1 MMKRCKKEY
10 IPFLAGMLAVLLA
23 LSRYIVNGE
32 PVDVR
37 SDAADLADGIT
48 LSDGM
53 EIMQP
58 LTIPEGSSWRQ
69 GYYALFVSESSPD
82 SAGKL
87 VYTLQQGDR
96 QDTQSLSLGEMT
108 GGTWVRLQKLPL
120 KKLESGMAT
129 LLLRTEGV
137 AEGELEIAAG
147 PDFYGF
153 GNFSLNGNAQQTT
166 LAQACHYHV
175 TGTEYTIR
183 LVCYGIVLLCAAI
196 LVLLVFAGAE
206 KRESA
211 EKSPACFFA
220 FSVLTVFFMAVI
232 YLVDSSVYLEPTYAE
247 AVTNFLRFAREE
259 KLTANLLIA
268 DAGYLPLLP
277 RLITLFYVKLLRVP
291 ASAAL
296 YFMQGTACLLCS
308 MVWAFFVLSPFKG
321 LMRFPNRILW
331 CMLVMM
337 TCFCEETLFFTNHA
351 YWGIYLLLLLLVA
364 DLEAFSRWVYAGL
377 LGAAALVCLSKGTYA
392 VMLPLMLFYLL
403 LFWKS
408 IGRRARLL
416 AFVTGAASLMQ
427 LLYSFGGQG
436 DGGGWIDAASM
447 GQAAYWLRLA
457 GRLAVELGAVLLT
470 PLREIL
476 WRLPFSGI
484 LAGAAGV
491 TGLVVLAAGFV
502 VQVLCP
508 LSHGKKVDRQRVIFY
523 TLALFLV
530 IVSAFFLVTVKRVP
544 DSWETVGKI
553 GAAQI
558 GSKYEIFSN
567 VGFYMLLLTG
577 CALLREREK
586 CGKTGSRKGLIAAAG
601 QTVAV
606 HWGVVLLMVLF
617 GLTSPVLQ
625 LTGWAGAGISDERVY
640 AGTINTAWQDGRK
653 LLSENAFFLPVRED
667 YWAYSRN
674 INLYQVGTAFYF
686 EETSCFNVEEELAG
700 RHSSYEIEDVALGQ
714 NVIEVLI
721 ERPLRVDRPSYRVQL
736 LDAAGNVIA
745 EADQMDAGRNKKCL
759 FRFAE
764 PVSGV
769 KTIAVTDTEGNPV
782 FFKEYIA
789 WACAW

>member
-1 MMKRCKKEY
+1 MIKRCKKEY
-10 IPFLAGMLAVLLA
+10 IPFLTGMLVVLLA

-37 SDAADLADGIT
+37 SDAADLADGIM
-48 LSDGM
+48 LSDGT

-87 VYTLQQGDR
+87 VYTLQQDGR

-120 KKLESGMAT
+120 KKLESGTAT

-183 LVCYGIVLLCAAI
+183 LVCYGIVLLCATV
-196 LVLLVFAGAE
+196 LVFLAFAGAE
-206 KRESA
+206 KGKSA

-232 YLVDSSVYLEPTYAE
+232 YLVNSSVYLEPTYAE

-277 RLITLFYVKLLRVP
+277 RLIMLFYVKLLRVP

-308 MVWAFFVLSPFKG
+308 MVWAFFVLPPFKG

-351 YWGIYLLLLLLVA
+351 YWGIYLLLLLLVT
-364 DLEAFSRWVYAGL
+364 DLEAFLGWVYAGL
-377 LGAAALVCLSKGTYA
+377 LGAASLICLSKGTYA

-408 IGRRARLL
+408 IGRRARLF
-416 AFVTGAASLMQ
+416 AFVTGAASLLQ

-457 GRLAVELGAVLLT
+457 GRLAVELGAALLT

-484 LAGAAGV
+484 LAGATGV
-491 TGLVVLAAGFV
+491 VGLVVLAAGFV

-508 LSHGKKVDRQRVIFY
+508 LFHGKKVDRQRLTFC
-523 TLALFLV
+523 TLAMFLV

-544 DSWETVGKI
+544 DSWEAVGKI
-553 GAAQI
+553 GAAQ
-558 GSKYEIFSN
+558 
-567 VGFYMLLLTG
+567 M
-577 CALLREREK
+577 
-586 CGKTGSRKGLIAAAG
+586 G
-601 QTVAV
+601 Q
-606 HWGVVLLMVLF
+606 
-617 GLTSPVLQ
+617 Q
-625 LTGWAGAGISDERVY
+625 I
-640 AGTINTAWQDGRK
+640 
-653 LLSENAFFLPVRED
+653 
-667 YWAYSRN
+667 
-674 INLYQVGTAFYF
+674 
-686 EETSCFNVEEELAG
+686 
-700 RHSSYEIEDVALGQ
+700 
-714 NVIEVLI
+714 
-721 ERPLRVDRPSYRVQL
+721 
-736 LDAAGNVIA
+736 
-745 EADQMDAGRNKKCL
+745 
-759 FRFAE
+759 
-764 PVSGV
+764 
-769 KTIAVTDTEGNPV
+769 
-782 FFKEYIA
+782 
-789 WACAW
+789 

>member
-1 MMKRCKKEY
+1 MKRCKKEY
-10 IPFLAGMLAVLLA
+10 IPFLVGMLVVLLA

-37 SDAADLADGIT
+37 SDAADLADGIM

-87 VYTLQQGDR
+87 VYTLQQDGR

-120 KKLESGMAT
+120 KKLESGTAT

-183 LVCYGIVLLCAAI
+183 LVCYGIVLLCATV
-196 LVLLVFAGAE
+196 LVFLAFAGAE
-206 KRESA
+206 KGKSA

-232 YLVDSSVYLEPTYAE
+232 YLVNSSVYLEPTYAE

-277 RLITLFYVKLLRVP
+277 RLIMLFYVKLLRVP

-308 MVWAFFVLSPFKG
+308 MVWAFFVLPPFKG

-351 YWGIYLLLLLLVA
+351 YWGIYLLLLLLVD

-377 LGAAALVCLSKGTYA
+377 LGAASLICLSKGTYA

-408 IGRRARLL
+408 IGRRERLF
-416 AFVTGAASLMQ
+416 AFVTGAASLLQ

-457 GRLAVELGAVLLT
+457 GRLAVELGAALLT

-484 LAGAAGV
+484 LAGATGV
-491 TGLVVLAAGFV
+491 VGLVVLAAGFV

-508 LSHGKKVDRQRVIFY
+508 LFHGKKVDRQRLTFC
-523 TLALFLV
+523 TLAMFLV

-544 DSWETVGKI
+544 DSWEAVGKI
-553 GAAQI
+553 GAAQ
-558 GSKYEIFSN
+558 
-567 VGFYMLLLTG
+567 M
-577 CALLREREK
+577 
-586 CGKTGSRKGLIAAAG
+586 G
-601 QTVAV
+601 Q
-606 HWGVVLLMVLF
+606 
-617 GLTSPVLQ
+617 Q
-625 LTGWAGAGISDERVY
+625 I
-640 AGTINTAWQDGRK
+640 
-653 LLSENAFFLPVRED
+653 
-667 YWAYSRN
+667 
-674 INLYQVGTAFYF
+674 
-686 EETSCFNVEEELAG
+686 
-700 RHSSYEIEDVALGQ
+700 
-714 NVIEVLI
+714 
-721 ERPLRVDRPSYRVQL
+721 
-736 LDAAGNVIA
+736 
-745 EADQMDAGRNKKCL
+745 
-759 FRFAE
+759 
-764 PVSGV
+764 
-769 KTIAVTDTEGNPV
+769 
-782 FFKEYIA
+782 
-789 WACAW
+789 

>member
-1 MMKRCKKEY
+1 MKRCKKEY
-10 IPFLAGMLAVLLA
+10 IPFLAGMLVVLLA

-87 VYTLQQGDR
+87 VYTLQQGNR

-120 KKLESGMAT
+120 KKLESGTAT

-183 LVCYGIVLLCAAI
+183 LVCYGIVLLCAVI
-196 LVLLVFAGAE
+196 LVFLVFAGAE
-206 KRESA
+206 KEKSA

-259 KLTANLLIA
+259 KLTANLLIP
-268 DAGYLPLLP
+268 DAGYLPFLP

-291 ASAAL
+291 AAAAL

-308 MVWAFFVLSPFKG
+308 MVWAFFVLPPFKG

-364 DLEAFSRWVYAGL
+364 DLEAFSRWIYAGL
-377 LGAAALVCLSKGTYA
+377 LGAASLVCLSKGTYA
-392 VMLPLMLFYLL
+392 VMLPLMFLYLL
-403 LFWKS
+403 FFWKS
-408 IGRRARLL
+408 IGRRERLF
-416 AFVTGAASLMQ
+416 AFVTGAASL
-427 LLYSFGGQG
+427 L
-436 DGGGWIDAASM
+436 
-447 GQAAYWLRLA
+447 
-457 GRLAVELGAVLLT
+457 
-470 PLREIL
+470 
-476 WRLPFSGI
+476 
-484 LAGAAGV
+484 
-491 TGLVVLAAGFV
+491 
-502 VQVLCP
+502 
-508 LSHGKKVDRQRVIFY
+508 
-523 TLALFLV
+523 
-530 IVSAFFLVTVKRVP
+530 
-544 DSWETVGKI
+544 
-553 GAAQI
+553 
-558 GSKYEIFSN
+558 
-567 VGFYMLLLTG
+567 
-577 CALLREREK
+577 
-586 CGKTGSRKGLIAAAG
+586 
-601 QTVAV
+601 
-606 HWGVVLLMVLF
+606 
-617 GLTSPVLQ
+617 
-625 LTGWAGAGISDERVY
+625 
-640 AGTINTAWQDGRK
+640 
-653 LLSENAFFLPVRED
+653 
-667 YWAYSRN
+667 
-674 INLYQVGTAFYF
+674 
-686 EETSCFNVEEELAG
+686 
-700 RHSSYEIEDVALGQ
+700 
-714 NVIEVLI
+714 
-721 ERPLRVDRPSYRVQL
+721 
-736 LDAAGNVIA
+736 
-745 EADQMDAGRNKKCL
+745 
-759 FRFAE
+759 
-764 PVSGV
+764 
-769 KTIAVTDTEGNPV
+769 
-782 FFKEYIA
+782 
-789 WACAW
+789 